1 MLLDKEINELAR
13 ELADVLI
20 DEAGHKEKHDARKEL
35 LEKVS
40 QSSLQII
47 FTRILMNTK

>member
-1 MLLDKEINELAR
+1 MLDKEINELAR

-20 DEAGHKEKHDARKEL
+20 DEAEHKEKHDARKEL
-35 LEKVS
+35 FEKVKHS
-40 QSSLQII
+40 IIQVI